1 MSHSIETLFD
11 HYKEAVQRIAPV
23 TDADCDMFIP
33 FLKLKQYQKGSNFV
47 AEGQIS
53 NEIGFIISGSFRVYY
68 LLDGKEINANFYFE
82 NEFVVEYQSFLL
94 QQPSHYYIEALED
107 SEVITFTSAEL
118 RSTYDKSHN
127 WERFGRIIAEKL
139 YIDATE
145 RAESFLFLTGEQRYL
160 NLLKRRPKIFER
172 VPLYHIASHLG
183 VERESLSRLRKKILK
198 G

>member
-1 MSHSIETLFD
+1 MLQSELFD
-11 HYKEAVQRIAPV
+11 HYKTAVQRIAPV

-33 FLKLKQYQKGSNFV
+33 FLRIRPYAKGSNFV
-47 AEGQIS
+47 VEGQIS
-53 NEIGFIISGSFRVYY
+53 NEIGFITKGSFRIYY
-68 LLDGKEINANFYFE
+68 LLDGKEINTNFFFE
-82 NEFVVEYQSFLL
+82 NYFVVEYQSFLL
-94 QQPSHYYIEALED
+94 QRPSKYYIQAMED

-118 RSTYDKSHN
+118 KSTYNISHN

-139 YIDATE
+139 FIDASE

-160 NLLKRRPKIFER
+160 SLLKRRPKIFER

-183 VERESLSRLRKKILK
+183 IERESLSRLRKKILK

>member
-1 MSHSIETLFD
+1 MSQSEFNFNI
-11 HYKEAVQRIAPV
+11 YKETVKRIAPL

-33 FLKLKQYQKGSNFV
+33 HLKIKQYAKGTHFV

-53 NEIGFIISGSFRVYY
+53 NEIGFISKGAFRIYY
-68 LLDGKEINANFYFE
+68 LVDGKEVNGNFFFE

-94 QQPSHYYIEALED
+94 QCPSKYYIQTMED
-107 SEVITFTSAEL
+107 SEVITFTSAQL
-118 RSTYDKSHN
+118 HNNYNLSQN

-139 YIDATE
+139 FIDATE
-145 RAESFLFLTGEQRYL
+145 RTESFLFLTGEQRYL

-172 VPLYHIASHLG
+172 VPLYQIASHLG
-183 VERESLSRLRKKILK
+183 IERESRSRLRKKILK

>member
-1 MSHSIETLFD
+1 MLQCELFD
-11 HYKEAVQRIAPV
+11 HYKTAVQRIAPV
-23 TDADCDMFIP
+23 TDADCDMFTP
-33 FLKLKQYQKGSNFV
+33 FLRIRPFTKGSNFV
-47 AEGQIS
+47 VEGQIS
-53 NEIGFIISGSFRVYY
+53 NEIGFITKGAFRIYY
-68 LLDGKEINANFYFE
+68 LLDGKEINTNFFFE

-94 QQPSHYYIEALED
+94 QHPSKYYIQAMED

-118 RSTYDKSHN
+118 ISTYNTSHN

-139 YIDATE
+139 FIDATE

-172 VPLYHIASHLG
+172 VPLYQIASHLG
-183 VERESLSRLRKKILK
+183 IERESLSRLRKKILK